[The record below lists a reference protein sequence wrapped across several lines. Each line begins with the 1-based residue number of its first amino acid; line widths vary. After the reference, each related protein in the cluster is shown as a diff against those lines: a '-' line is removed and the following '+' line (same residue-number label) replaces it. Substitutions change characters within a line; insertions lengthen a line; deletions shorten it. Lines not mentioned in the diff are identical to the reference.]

1 MKKSNNSDDL
11 KKFIKKIDLNN
22 KVNLIKWE
30 NSGEVWERELFKMTK
45 SLYKQEIL
53 PVLLEKIETN
63 DFDRDFIFHNIF
75 LQILVSARYLL
86 EVNDT
91 YIFEYK
97 NVENYH
103 ELDILQQ
110 IISKRKIILK
120 KEEADFFIRFQLIV
134 PATLVHYLQINNS
147 KWLAEYM
154 TKHKELF
161 TAEAYYNTQLKI
173 LPKQKTQFE
182 KEILI
187 SKIKEVK
194 EKLIKT
200 NPGKKAT
207 VRATA
212 IALKIPD
219 TTFRERLKTYKIS
232 FEEI

>member
-120 KEEADFFIRFQLIV
+120 
-134 PATLVHYLQINNS
+134 
-147 KWLAEYM
+147 
-154 TKHKELF
+154 
-161 TAEAYYNTQLKI
+161 
-173 LPKQKTQFE
+173 
-182 KEILI
+182 
-187 SKIKEVK
+187 IKEVK